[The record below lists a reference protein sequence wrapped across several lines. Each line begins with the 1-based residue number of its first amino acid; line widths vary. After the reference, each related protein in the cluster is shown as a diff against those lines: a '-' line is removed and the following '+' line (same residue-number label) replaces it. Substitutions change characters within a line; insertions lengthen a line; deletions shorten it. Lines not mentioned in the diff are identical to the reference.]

1 MVKKYCFLFSENI
14 KEEKKLIE
22 SEKKSF
28 DENMQMNVEKQ
39 REKLQEI
46 IVSELSTNK
55 LSLQYYQN
63 IIRDSR
69 FIQFLFSN
77 IT

>member
-1 MVKKYCFLFSENI
+1 MVLIKKKLFCFFSENI

-46 IVSELSTNK
+46 IVSELS
-55 LSLQYYQN
+55 S
-63 IIRDSR
+63 S
-69 FIQFLFSN
+69 
-77 IT
+77 